1 MLAIASTLS
10 MLQRDHPSVRPKLLA
25 FDKVAQGNKASI
37 PDPQKKLIRK
47 QQNAFEELLLQYKN
61 RIPPLHIT
69 QNT

>member
-10 MLQRDHPSVRPKLLA
+10 MLQKNHPSVRPKLLA

-37 PDPQKKLIRK
+37 PDPQKLIRK
-47 QQNAFEELLLQYKN
+47 QYNAFEELLLQYNN